1 MGTEECFGETHTVGL
16 TPSAVAGTEQFL
28 CSHRLS
34 SQSPGTLGGPAPVVA
49 RSSVAFS
56 RGIKAA
62 PFWLCPAPCRSCSE
76 YAVGLVSH

>member
-1 MGTEECFGETHTVGL
+1 MGTEECFGETHTAGL

-28 CSHRLS
+28 CSHHLS
-34 SQSPGTLGGPAPVVA
+34 SQSPGMLAGPAPVVA

-56 RGIKAA
+56 RGINAA